1 MVDSF
6 EQYLEEKKQTIENH
20 LSNSIESIN
29 APKELKDSMLYSL
42 MAGGKRLRPILLL
55 LSYQSYKSES
65 EKVITSAIA
74 LEMIH
79 TYSLIHDDLPAMDND
94 DLRRGKKTNHKKF
107 DEATAIL
114 AGDALLTYSFEII
127 ANDPLLS
134 DSEKVKIVQLLSKS
148 SGPAGMVGGQ
158 IYDIRA
164 EKEKATF
171 KDLERIHNYKTGELI
186 KFAIITGAYLAE
198 ASSKDLEHLTEFA
211 YYLGLI
217 FQIQDDILD
226 VTGDAEKIG
235 KPIGSDETNE
245 KSTFPNLLGLEGA
258 IKQKEIYIKK
268 ARYELEKTNA
278 QKNMLNQ
285 LINYFGER
293 DH

>member
-6 EQYLEEKKQTIENH
+6 EQYLEETKQTIENH
-20 LSNSIESIN
+20 LNNSIESIN

-74 LEMIH
+74 LEIINS
-79 TYSLIHDDLPAMDND
+79 YSLIHDDLPAMDND

-134 DSEKVKIVQLLSKS
+134 DSEKVKTVQLLSKS
-148 SGPAGMVGGQ
+148 SGPAGMVGGES
-158 IYDIRA
+158 YDRRA
-164 EKEKATF
+164 EQDEATLN
-171 KDLERIHNYKTGELI
+171 DLERI
-186 KFAIITGAYLAE
+186 
-198 ASSKDLEHLTEFA
+198 
-211 YYLGLI
+211 
-217 FQIQDDILD
+217 
-226 VTGDAEKIG
+226 
-235 KPIGSDETNE
+235 
-245 KSTFPNLLGLEGA
+245 
-258 IKQKEIYIKK
+258 
-268 ARYELEKTNA
+268 R
-278 QKNMLNQ
+278 
-285 LINYFGER
+285 
-293 DH
+293 